1 MSDWVLVF
9 HATEAPSD
17 PALLAAGARLRDVTD
32 LATRSGLEAGAL
44 AHQSRILGV
53 LTRAAA
59 AVVATPTAEA
69 LLDALL
75 GHLLDAVP
83 ARRGVVALFEGDP
96 PAAALAA
103 ARSLEGPLPVAVDPA
118 VAERLLRSQ
127 GAFLAPRVAAEDG
140 SVRSVLC
147 APLWFSGAPP
157 SPERIAGCVALE
169 GPADPSPFKEEHLQL
184 VTAVAN
190 LAASRLETLQ
200 LREETA
206 DKRRLE
212 EDLRGAARIQASLLP
227 EETPA
232 VPGWE
237 LAGSTR
243 LCSEV
248 GADYYDFSPD
258 DGGLLLALGDVAGKG
273 LAAALLMASLRAAVR
288 ARLARGRPPAPRGGR
303 RQRQPATDGAR
314 EPLRDALPRP
324 PRDRDRRAAVGQ
336 RRPRGASRRAS
347 RRQPRGPRRHRDDPR
362 LLPRRALGG
371 GPDRAR
377 ARATSSSSCPTASSR
392 PPARPPATW
401 SPSASPPWSGPT
413 GGASASALL
422 GALQEAVDESLGG
435 KRRADDHTFVVVRR
449 QPDSVALAHVL
460 DAEGQ
465 RVAPGGGDVVRP
477 LRVVVARRLHQA
489 PRPQVVELRPDVE
502 VAAAVALGEAGQV
515 AAGEA
520 ALLALH
526 RDRDDVQRVL
536 EHAGLPLHVDAAELL
551 ADLLGGRR

>member
-1 MSDWVLVF
+1 MPHLRLASGGGPSEVFVLREDRVVLGRAHDCDLILPDVLLSRRHAEVVRGPGGWALRDLGSLNGTRLNGLRLQAEELLRDGDEIGMSDWVLVF

-83 ARRGVVALFEGDP
+83 ARRGVVAIFEGDP

-288 ARLARGRPPAPRGGR
+288 AVWREGDPLPRAVAG
-303 RQRQPATDGAR
+303 RQRQPAADGAR

-347 RRQPRGPRRHRDDPR
+347 RRQPRGPRGHGDDPR

-371 GPDRAR
+371 GPDGAR
-377 ARATSSSSCPTASSR
+377 AGRRSR
-392 PPARPPATW
+392 PPLRRRPRGRPRVA
-401 SPSASPPWSGPT
+401 ASDLEPESLAALVRANR
-413 GGASASALL
+413 GASASALL
-422 GALQEAVDESLGG
+422 GALQEAVDQSLGG

-449 QPDSVALAHVL
+449 QPD
-460 DAEGQ
+460 Q
-465 RVAPGGGDVVRP
+465 
-477 LRVVVARRLHQA
+477 
-489 PRPQVVELRPDVE
+489 
-502 VAAAVALGEAGQV
+502 
-515 AAGEA
+515 
-520 ALLALH
+520 
-526 RDRDDVQRVL
+526 
-536 EHAGLPLHVDAAELL
+536 
-551 ADLLGGRR
+551 